1 MYNPK
6 KCLVY
11 EFIRGETSKPVTF
24 CYLTIKQANSAKQ
37 VTAHIVRK
45 VSFSPPLCAP
55 MRVKTTACFVAP
67 ANSEKERLTA

>member
-1 MYNPK
+1 MYNPQ

-37 VTAHIVRK
+37 VTAH
-45 VSFSPPLCAP
+45 
-55 MRVKTTACFVAP
+55 T
-67 ANSEKERLTA
+67 